1 MDWDKLLFNTAVF
14 AAGVFMLD
22 YGADKFIDH
31 TVIVGQR
38 LGVSQTLIA
47 VLTAGAEYE
56 ELAVVIAAVLQK
68 QSPLALGN
76 VMGSSISNVLG
87 AFSLGL
93 LLHPGPLVFDPS
105 AKVYTALL
113 FSITTAFSILVYFN
127 LLNKVTGGVLVA
139 TFLVYMICTCYAI
152 HKGVMEPPEAS
163 DSDSDSDSDNDT
175 SDDEHPYL
183 SPRPQGNIVQDES
196 ETSPLLTNEEAP
208 TSRKRAPRSLFYHIS
223 QLVIGLLA
231 LTISGYLLSRSAS
244 AIADCFHLSG
254 TLVGLTVVSFA
265 TTLPEKM
272 IAIISG
278 SRGHSGIVVA
288 STAGSNIFLLTLCAG
303 VIGLAELPTDN
314 SDRVLLFEVF
324 STWVSSVML
333 FLAVFVSA
341 NRAVG
346 AVFLVMYVAFLILE
360 FTVYRR

>member
-1 MDWDKLLFNTAVF
+1 MDWDKLLFNAAVF
-14 AAGVFMLD
+14 VAGVFMLD

-31 TVIVGQR
+31 TVIIGQR

-76 VMGSSISNVLG
+76 VMGSTISNILG

-93 LLHPGPLVFDPS
+93 LLHPGPIAFDQS

-113 FSITTAFSILVYFN
+113 LSITTAFSILAYFN
-127 LLNKVTGGVLVA
+127 MLNKITGGVLVA
-139 TFLVYMICTCYAI
+139 IFLMYIICTCYAI

-163 DSDSDSDSDNDT
+163 DSDSDSDNDT
-175 SDDEHPYL
+175 SDDGHSYL
-183 SPRPQGNIVQDES
+183 PPRPQGNRVQDES
-196 ETSPLLTNEEAP
+196 ETSPLLTNEEALI
-208 TSRKRAPRSLFYHIS
+208 TRKRAPRSLFYHIS
-223 QLVIGLLA
+223 QLVMGLLA

-244 AIADCFHLSG
+244 VIADCFHLSG
-254 TLVGLTVVSFA
+254 TVVGLTVVSFA

-272 IAIISG
+272 VAIISG

-303 VIGLAELPTDN
+303 VIALAGLSADK
-314 SDRVLLFEVF
+314 SDHVLLFELLF
-324 STWVSSVML
+324 TWISSVML
-333 FLAVFVSA
+333 FLAVFVRA
-341 NRAVG
+341 DRAVG
-346 AVFLVMYVAFLILE
+346 ALFLVMYVAFLILE

>member
-1 MDWDKLLFNTAVF
+1 MNWDRLLFNAAVF
-14 AAGVFMLD
+14 AAGVLMLD

-31 TVIVGQR
+31 TVIIGQR

-68 QSPLALGN
+68 QSPLAIGN
-76 VMGSSISNVLG
+76 VMGSTISNILG

-93 LLHPGPLVFDPS
+93 LLHPGPIDFDRS

-113 FSITTAFSILVYFN
+113 LSITTAFSILAYFN
-127 LLNKVTGGVLVA
+127 MLNKITGGVLMA
-139 TFLVYMICTCYAI
+139 IFLMYTICTCYAI

-163 DSDSDSDSDNDT
+163 DSDSDNDT
-175 SDDEHPYL
+175 NDDEHSYL
-183 SPRPQGNIVQDES
+183 PSRPQGNIVQDES
-196 ETSPLLTNEEAP
+196 ETSPLLTNEEILD
-208 TSRKRAPRSLFYHIS
+208 SRKRAPRSLFYHIS
-223 QLVIGLLA
+223 QLIMGLLA

-244 AIADCFHLSG
+244 VIADCFHLSG
-254 TLVGLTVVSFA
+254 TVVGLTVVSFA

-272 IAIISG
+272 VAIISG

-303 VIGLAELPTDN
+303 VIALAGLSADKR
-314 SDRVLLFEVF
+314 DRVLLFELF
-324 STWVSSVML
+324 STWISSVML
-333 FLAVFVSA
+333 FLAVFVRAS
-341 NRAVG
+341 RAVG
-346 AVFLVMYVAFLILE
+346 ALFLVMYVAFLILE

>member
-22 YGADKFIDH
+22 YGADTFIDH

-76 VMGSSISNVLG
+76 VMGSTISNVLG

-93 LLHPGPLVFDPS
+93 LLHPGPIVFDPS

-163 DSDSDSDSDNDT
+163 DSDSDSDNDT

-183 SPRPQGNIVQDES
+183 SPRPQDNIVQDES

-341 NRAVG
+341 NRAIG
-346 AVFLVMYVAFLILE
+346 ALFLVMYVAFLILE

>member
-1 MDWDKLLFNTAVF
+1 MDWDKLLFNAAVF
-14 AAGVFMLD
+14 VAGVFMLD

-31 TVIVGQR
+31 TVIIGQR

-76 VMGSSISNVLG
+76 VMGSTISNILG

-93 LLHPGPLVFDPS
+93 LLHPGPIAFDQS

-113 FSITTAFSILVYFN
+113 LSITTAFSILAYFN
-127 LLNKVTGGVLVA
+127 MLNKITGGVLVA
-139 TFLVYMICTCYAI
+139 IFLMYIICTCYAI

-163 DSDSDSDSDNDT
+163 DSDSDSDNDT
-175 SDDEHPYL
+175 SDDGHSYL
-183 SPRPQGNIVQDES
+183 PSRPQGNRVQDES
-196 ETSPLLTNEEAP
+196 ETSPLLTNEEALIA
-208 TSRKRAPRSLFYHIS
+208 RKRAPRSLFYHIS
-223 QLVIGLLA
+223 QLVMGLLA

-244 AIADCFHLSG
+244 VIADCFHLSG
-254 TLVGLTVVSFA
+254 TVVGLTVVSFA

-272 IAIISG
+272 VAIISG

-303 VIGLAELPTDN
+303 VIALAGLSADK
-314 SDRVLLFEVF
+314 SDHVLLFELLF
-324 STWVSSVML
+324 TWISSVML
-333 FLAVFVSA
+333 FLAVFVRA
-341 NRAVG
+341 DRAVG
-346 AVFLVMYVAFLILE
+346 ALFLVMYVAFLILE